1 MARDHG
7 RRVRTLTV
15 LDISPTLKMYR
26 STTMQFA
33 KAYYHWF
40 FLIQEGGLP
49 ETMIGR
55 DPEWFLRE
63 TVRRWSGD
71 AAPVDEAAIREYVRW
86 FSRPEAIHA
95 SCEDYRAAASI
106 DLEHDAVDDARIAC
120 PALAL
125 WGRTGRIGRIYDILA
140 TWRAVA
146 DDVRGRALP
155 GGHFVPEE
163 APAETIAELTA
174 FFGEGW
180 DGG

>member
-1 MARDHG
+1 
-7 RRVRTLTV
+7 
-15 LDISPTLKMYR
+15 
-26 STTMQFA
+26 
-33 KAYYHWF
+33 
-40 FLIQEGGLP
+40 
-49 ETMIGR
+49 MIGR

-71 AAPVDEAAIREYVRW
+71 AEPVDEAAIREYVRW
-86 FSRPEAIHA
+86 FSRPEAVHA

-106 DLEHDAVDDARIAC
+106 DLEHDAADDARIAC

-163 APAETIAELTA
+163 APAETVAELTA
-174 FFGEGW
+174 FFAEGW